1 MCKKYFIYGIMIL
14 RGKLM
19 GKDFRSERT
28 KEKIIKAFI
37 ELLGTKGYEKIAI
50 NEISLKANINRVT
63 FYTHYKDKEV
73 LLNDIIDRVQDSL
86 NKKALEKQNNYSLPT
101 DFQNYIVSQINVL
114 VEEIDSYRHIIY
126 KLEAQDN
133 AIIYYTLVNKT
144 TENITLELEN
154 INKITP
160 LKYSPKYIASFV
172 IPGLFNVIMS
182 YLNEKDYDK
191 KSFEESLNRLVN
203 DLVTSNIIF

>member
-1 MCKKYFIYGIMIL
+1 MIL

-50 NEISLKANINRVT
+50 NEIALKANINRVT

-144 TENITLELEN
+144 TENITHELEN

>member
-1 MCKKYFIYGIMIL
+1 
-14 RGKLM
+14 M

-50 NEISLKANINRVT
+50 NEIALKANINRVT

>member
-50 NEISLKANINRVT
+50 NEIALKANINRVT

-144 TENITLELEN
+144 TENITHELEN
-154 INKITP
+154 INKIAP

-191 KSFEESLNRLVN
+191 KVLKNH
-203 DLVTSNIIF
+203 

>member
-1 MCKKYFIYGIMIL
+1 
-14 RGKLM
+14 M

-50 NEISLKANINRVT
+50 NEIALKANINRVT

-73 LLNDIIDRVQDSL
+73 LLNDIIDRIQDSL
-86 NKKALEKQNNYSLPT
+86 NKKALEKQNNYCLPT

-114 VEEIDSYRHIIY
+114 VEEIDTYRHIIY

-144 TENITLELEN
+144 TESITHELEN

-160 LKYSPKYIASFV
+160 LKYSPIYIASFV
-172 IPGLFNVIMS
+172 IPGLFNVIVS

>member
-50 NEISLKANINRVT
+50 NEIALKANINRVT

-144 TENITLELEN
+144 TENITHELEN

-191 KSFEESLNRLVN
+191 KNFEESLNRLVN

>member
-1 MCKKYFIYGIMIL
+1 
-14 RGKLM
+14 M

-50 NEISLKANINRVT
+50 NEIALKANINRVT

-144 TENITLELEN
+144 TETITHELEN

-191 KSFEESLNRLVN
+191 KRFEESLNRLVN

>member
-1 MCKKYFIYGIMIL
+1 
-14 RGKLM
+14 M

-50 NEISLKANINRVT
+50 NEIALKANINRVT

-101 DFQNYIVSQINVL
+101 DFQNYIVSQINDL

-144 TENITLELEN
+144 TENITHELEN

>member
-1 MCKKYFIYGIMIL
+1 
-14 RGKLM
+14 M

-50 NEISLKANINRVT
+50 NEIALKANINRVT

-144 TENITLELEN
+144 TENITHELEN

-191 KSFEESLNRLVN
+191 KNFEESLNRLVN

>member
-50 NEISLKANINRVT
+50 NEIALKANINRVT

-144 TENITLELEN
+144 TENITHELEN

-203 DLVTSNIIF
+203 DLVTSNIVF

>member
-1 MCKKYFIYGIMIL
+1 MCKKYFIYGIIIL

-28 KEKIIKAFI
+28 KEKIIKSFI

-50 NEISLKANINRVT
+50 NEIALKANINRVT

-73 LLNDIIDRVQDSL
+73 LLNDIIDRIQDSL
-86 NKKALEKQNNYSLPT
+86 NKKALAKQNNYSLPT

-114 VEEIDSYRHIIY
+114 VEEIDTYRHIIY

-133 AIIYYTLVNKT
+133 AMIYYTLVNKT
-144 TENITLELEN
+144 TETITHELEN

-160 LKYSPKYIASFV
+160 LRYSPKYIASFI

>member
-1 MCKKYFIYGIMIL
+1 
-14 RGKLM
+14 M

-50 NEISLKANINRVT
+50 NEIALKANINRVT

-144 TENITLELEN
+144 TENITHELEN

>member
-50 NEISLKANINRVT
+50 NEIALKANINRVT

-144 TENITLELEN
+144 TENITHELEN